1 MIRKVIN
8 SHDIHI
14 NGQLLRI
21 VHQDELQGIVEG
33 YDNVDLLLNE
43 PRGSKYVNL
52 IIHDSELN
60 VEMHSGSVIDN
71 KDMLLKVFLCSLLE
85 RGSISRAEAYHIHEG
100 DARYTYSHEDLGHE
114 VIHEVTE
121 DASIHHVN
129 GKRVAVEAVDFELSI
144 ENIAAVKEYVKAVE
158 DFSGYKVLVHKDMHA
173 VINEEKVIIA
183 YPVSEVVSV
192 LNRHFGKREIRTLNS
207 SLIKV
212 QGDRFRFRHFLISNS
227 QFYIDDS
234 DIYSKGFVIR

>member
-1 MIRKVIN
+1 M
-8 SHDIHI
+8 
-14 NGQLLRI
+14 
-21 VHQDELQGIVEG
+21 
-33 YDNVDLLLNE
+33 
-43 PRGSKYVNL
+43 
-52 IIHDSELN
+52 
-60 VEMHSGSVIDN
+60 
-71 KDMLLKVFLCSLLE
+71 
-85 RGSISRAEAYHIHEG
+85 
-100 DARYTYSHEDLGHE
+100 
-114 VIHEVTE
+114 IHEVTE
-121 DASIHHVN
+121 DAYIHHVN
-129 GKRVAVEAVDFELSI
+129 GKKVAVEAVDFELSV
-144 ENIAAVKEYVKAVE
+144 ENIAAVKAYAGAMD

-212 QGDRFRFRHFLISNS
+212 EGDRFRFRHFLISNS